1 MKKHMKKQVKHTDN
15 KKKGDTYK
23 PSKREVEARKYADKN
38 AGYKVDDDKS
48 FPWEAH
54 KKWCGCFWRKWNNE

>member
-1 MKKHMKKQVKHTDN
+1 MKKHTKKSNN
-15 KKKGDTYK
+15 KKDKKEKAYK

-38 AGYKVDDDKS
+38 AGYKVDDDKP
-48 FPWEAH
+48 FPWESH